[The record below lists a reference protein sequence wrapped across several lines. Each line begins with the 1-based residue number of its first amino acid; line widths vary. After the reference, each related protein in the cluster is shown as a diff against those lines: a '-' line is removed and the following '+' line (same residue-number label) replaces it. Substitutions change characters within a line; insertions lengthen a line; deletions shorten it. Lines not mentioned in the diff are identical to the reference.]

1 MVVHQN
7 LSEAEF
13 DQLFGALADS
23 TRRDILRR
31 TAAGEQSVSELAR
44 RYRMSYAA
52 VQKHVAVLASAQLVT
67 KRAEGRERRIRANPT
82 RIARA
87 RALLGDYESLWRS
100 RVNRLDDVLSD
111 DAAEAED
118 STDFP
123 TTQPGA

>member
-1 MVVHQN
+1 MVAHQQ
-7 LSEAEF
+7 LSEAEI

-31 TAAGEQSVSELAR
+31 TGTGEQSVSELATH
-44 RYRMSYAA
+44 YRMSYAA
-52 VQKHVAVLASAQLVT
+52 VQKHVGVLASAQLVI

-82 RIARA
+82 AIARA
-87 RALLGDYESLWRS
+87 RALLADYESLWRS

-111 DAAEAED
+111 DAAEAKD
-118 STDFP
+118 STNFP